1 MLTSVDPLAHAV
13 VVETFACI
21 LENVYAVNNKR
32 FIGLKKDLFRMEE
45 SFGHPLNLLVV
56 VVVNL
61 ATVVEHV
68 ADVGNRQTKL
78 IKGLCGFLVRSI
90 PEAAHG
96 VLDMLL
102 NRVSVR
108 HAVCDVGHAMEI
120 EGTNEETLHE
130 ASNFGIVMG
139 VVGLSGS
146 SNQCSSKSTIHLY
159 VVLIKESEI
168 LNYYKSQ
175 SIYLYL
181 LVK

>member
-90 PEAAHG
+90 PEAAHSIFK
-96 VLDMLL
+96 VLL
-102 NRVSVR
+102 NRVGIRDTVS
-108 HAVCDVGHAMEI
+108 DISHAMEVK
-120 EGTNEETLHE
+120 GTYKESLYE
-130 ASNFGIVMG
+130 AGNLGIVMG
-139 VVGLSGS
+139 VVGIGSGGNES
-146 SNQCSSKSTIHLY
+146 S
-159 VVLIKESEI
+159 SEI
-168 LNYYKSQ
+168 LEHR
-175 SIYLYL
+175 
-181 LVK
+181 